1 MCIFIITDVVHDLY
15 TMTNERNQ
23 SRMPII
29 SDFHYKIIMDN
40 ADRLN
45 NAIKHERDSTYSYF
59 GFKVFVKLII
69 ICNIYVQFY
78 VNFV

>member
-1 MCIFIITDVVHDLY
+1 
-15 TMTNERNQ
+15 MTNECNQ

-29 SDFHYKIIMDN
+29 SNFHYHIIMKH

-59 GFKVFVKLII
+59 GFKVSVLSLL
-69 ICNIYVQFY
+69 N
-78 VNFV
+78 